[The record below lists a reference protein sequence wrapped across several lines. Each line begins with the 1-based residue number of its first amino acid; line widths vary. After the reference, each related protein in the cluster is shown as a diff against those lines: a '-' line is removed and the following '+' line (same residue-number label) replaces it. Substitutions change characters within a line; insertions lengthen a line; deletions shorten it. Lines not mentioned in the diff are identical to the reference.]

1 MKTKVLLPTD
11 FSKNSWNAITYALEL
26 YKTDSCEF
34 YLLNVFSA
42 TGNLMKSLMNMDP
55 GSELYEKA
63 KAHSE
68 TGLANML
75 DMLVLKQEKH
85 PNHHFNTISMFNS
98 PVEAIKNVVD
108 DKDIDIIIMGTKGET
123 ASRTMVYG
131 STAVSVMEKVRN
143 CPVLVIPERAKPG
156 LPKEIVFPTNY
167 KIPFKKS
174 QLQYL
179 VDIAKKTK
187 AVLQVL
193 YIFEGELKEDQL
205 ENKALLQDYFSEVN
219 FVFREL
225 SNMHVPTALN
235 CFVESRESDMVAFIN
250 RKHMFF
256 GSILNQALVKEI
268 GYDCKVPILVMHD
281 QNN

>member
-1 MKTKVLLPTD
+1 MKTKILLPTD
-11 FSKNSWNAITYALEL
+11 FSKNSWHAITYALEL
-26 YKTDSCEF
+26 YKRDACEF

-98 PVEAIKNVVD
+98 PVEAIKTVVD
-108 DKDIDIIIMGTKGET
+108 DKDIDIIVMGTKGET

-187 AVLQVL
+187 AVIQVL

-281 QNN
+281 ENN